1 MRHVDLLYRLL
12 ADARPAA
19 LPRALAEQLVGC
31 RAMSRP
37 AVKAHLVHP
46 GHTRPTIWFGRA
58 TRKVQFLTYRVGRL
72 LTHPQKATSPRPCR
86 AIPVNPQNVLRSS
99 RQEQAGAATRAAA
112 TMPVTV
118 PARRASSAGRRKRPA
133 STDAARVRIE
143 GVRGSIPSAP
153 RKTASQRL
161 DLRSCWLMRVRFAR
175 FWERRRPIFGS
186 RS

>member
-1 MRHVDLLYRLL
+1 
-12 ADARPAA
+12 
-19 LPRALAEQLVGC
+19 
-31 RAMSRP
+31 MSRP

-133 STDAARVRIE
+133 STDAA
-143 GVRGSIPSAP
+143 
-153 RKTASQRL
+153 
-161 DLRSCWLMRVRFAR
+161 
-175 FWERRRPIFGS
+175 
-186 RS
+186 